1 MFGRANW
8 LCQVVPEGC
17 SRETIEQT
25 LSVAASLWRRV
36 VGGDSNIWIWI
47 GTHGKDDRRVGIDEK
62 QDGTFRTNGMMS
74 TCEGTGDFAFE
85 FIDAGNPL

>member
-1 MFGRANW
+1 M
-8 LCQVVPEGC
+8 L
-17 SRETIEQT
+17 
-25 LSVAASLWRRV
+25 
-36 VGGDSNIWIWI
+36 
-47 GTHGKDDRRVGIDEK
+47 VGIDEK